1 MPRLTPFAPFDPVW
15 HHLAP
20 SGPVWPHLAVLGH
33 SSIFIS
39 RYFELRI
46 RHIDILQESVT
57 WIIPN
62 KPIYVQA
69 EHMMLLSNLMQGT
82 ADDPRAP
89 LAGNLRPIQQTYGR
103 VVRTNIHF
111 DNNQVIK
118 RMPKKKATFVCF
130 LSPLINKPSKGYF
143 WETNFLA
150 PIFLAQ
156 ILQELIVFAPKSF
169 WTHNCLHLNLC
180 TRIFFAQ
187 NFADPKCFPH
197 NIFWMQN
204 LFLIKK
210 FLYQ

>member
-1 MPRLTPFAPFDPVW
+1 MRACKKSAPFDPIW
-15 HHLAP
+15 PCLACLALLAKFCP
-20 SGPVWPHLAVLGH
+20 IRPFLAFFCPVWPHLALLGH
-33 SSIFIS
+33 FSIFIS

-111 DNNQVIK
+111 DNNQVI
-118 RMPKKKATFVCF
+118 
-130 LSPLINKPSKGYF
+130 
-143 WETNFLA
+143 
-150 PIFLAQ
+150 
-156 ILQELIVFAPKSF
+156 
-169 WTHNCLHLNLC
+169 
-180 TRIFFAQ
+180 
-187 NFADPKCFPH
+187 
-197 NIFWMQN
+197 
-204 LFLIKK
+204 
-210 FLYQ
+210 